1 MYFQE
6 KNTLKNNRYY
16 NLKHTRL
23 FNLSETRQGT
33 TIIEYHLANILGE
46 KF

>member
-6 KNTLKNNRYY
+6 KNTLKNNRYH

-23 FNLSETRQGT
+23 FNLSETRQQSQ
-33 TIIEYHLANILGE
+33 L
-46 KF
+46 